1 MPESLPSDRAPQQ
14 QLLLGPKVLLGPRV
28 LLGID
33 TCGATGTVALMRV
46 LSQPSP
52 AATDEL
58 QAIAQVELAGRS
70 SSAQLVPAI
79 ASLLDKEGLAASDLA
94 GVIAVAGPGSFT
106 GVRVGLSAAKGL
118 VQALEKPLIVL
129 SRLATLAAAIG
140 SDAVLA
146 VLDAGRGEY
155 FCGEYR
161 GQQCLR
167 EWLGTEAS
175 IAAAVERGLS
185 IVVCEAV
192 LAERLGPL
200 GAAQV
205 PAPTAKDAIRHALP
219 RFRARDFDDPA
230 TADANYLRRSDAEL
244 FARTT
249 APAGAT
255 P

>member
-1 MPESLPSDRAPQQ
+1 
-14 QLLLGPKVLLGPRV
+14 
-28 LLGID
+28 
-33 TCGATGTVALMRV
+33 
-46 LSQPSP
+46 
-52 AATDEL
+52 
-58 QAIAQVELAGRS
+58 
-70 SSAQLVPAI
+70 
-79 ASLLDKEGLAASDLA
+79 
-94 GVIAVAGPGSFT
+94 VIAVAGPGSFT
-106 GVRVGLSAAKGL
+106 GVRVGLSTAKGL

-129 SRLATLAAAIG
+129 SRLATLAASIG

-161 GQQCLR
+161 GHQCLR

-175 IAAAVERGLS
+175 IAAAVEGGHSERGLS
-185 IVVCEAV
+185 IVVCETV
-192 LAERLGPL
+192 LAERLGSL

-205 PAPTAKDAIRHALP
+205 PAPTAQDAIRYALP
-219 RFRARDFDDPA
+219 RFRAGDFDDPA

-244 FARTT
+244 FARAA

>member
-1 MPESLPSDRAPQQ
+1 MPDSLPSDRAPQQ
-14 QLLLGPKVLLGPRV
+14 PAVLLGTTV

-33 TCGATGTVALMRV
+33 TCGVTGTVALMRV
-46 LSQPSP
+46 SSGESSTV
-52 AATDEL
+52 TDDV
-58 QAIAQVELAGRS
+58 QAIAQMELAGRS

-79 ASLLDKEGLAASDLA
+79 ASLLTQEGLAASDLA

-129 SRLATLAAAIG
+129 SRLGTLAASIG

-146 VLDAGRGEY
+146 VLDAGRSEY

-161 GQQCLR
+161 GQQCVR

-185 IVVCEAV
+185 VVVCEAV
-192 LAERLGPL
+192 LAERLEPFGP
-200 GAAQV
+200 AHV
-205 PAPTAKDAIRHALP
+205 PPPTAQDAIRYALP
-219 RFRARDFDDPA
+219 RCRARDFDDPA

-244 FARTT
+244 FARAAT
-249 APAGAT
+249 PAGAT

>member
-1 MPESLPSDRAPQQ
+1 MPDSLPSDRVPQQ
-14 QLLLGPKVLLGPRV
+14 QLLLGPKVLLGM
-28 LLGID
+28 D

-46 LSQPSP
+46 LSQASP
-52 AATDEL
+52 PATDEL
-58 QAIAQVELAGRS
+58 QSIAQVELAGRS
-70 SSAQLVPAI
+70 FSAQLVPAI
-79 ASLLDKEGLAASDLA
+79 ANLLTKEGLAAPDLA

-129 SRLATLAAAIG
+129 SRLATLAASIG
-140 SDAVLA
+140 SDTVLA

-175 IAAAVERGLS
+175 IAAATERGLAV
-185 IVVCEAV
+185 VVCEAV
-192 LAERLGPL
+192 LAERLGPF
-200 GAAQV
+200 GPAQV
-205 PAPTAKDAIRHALP
+205 PAPTAQEAIRYALP
-219 RFRARDFDDPA
+219 RFRADDFDDPA

-244 FARTT
+244 FARTA